1 MHGIARFMTID
12 PPMERRDIIAGRL
25 AQGQSVT
32 AGGLAEEFSVSPDAV
47 RRDLRALAAEGRC
60 RRVYGGALPISPAA
74 SPIIVRVGEARE
86 RKAALAAA
94 AVGLIRPSEFV
105 FLDNG
110 STNLA
115 LARIL
120 AERLPSLE
128 LTVATNSVA
137 IAAMLADR
145 RDLRLHLVGGL
156 VDPEIG
162 GSVDATAVLA
172 IQHINVDRCFLGA
185 CSASVVE
192 GVSAFDAADA
202 AFKRVLLTRSRRIV
216 MMVTNDKLGTSA
228 PHRVTPLDHIDS
240 LVVEHDA
247 AAHAEFA
254 SIMRLG
260 VDIVTSKSPA

>member
-1 MHGIARFMTID
+1 
-12 PPMERRDIIAGRL
+12 MERRHIIAGRL

-32 AGGLAEEFSVSPDAV
+32 AGSLAEEFSISHDAI

-60 RRVYGGALPISPAA
+60 RRVYGGALPISPA
-74 SPIIVRVGEARE
+74 SLPIIVRVGEARE

-94 AVGLIRPSEFV
+94 AVGLIRRGEFV

-110 STNLA
+110 STSLA
-115 LARIL
+115 LAEI
-120 AERLPSLE
+120 LPSLE
-128 LTVATNSVA
+128 LTIATNSVA

-145 RDLRLHLVGGL
+145 LDLRLHLVGGL
-156 VDPEIG
+156 VDAEIG

-172 IQHINVDRCFLGA
+172 IQHMNVDRCFLGA

-202 AFKRVLLTRSRRIV
+202 AFKRVLLTRSRQIV
-216 MMVTNDKLGTSA
+216 MMVTTDKLGTGA
-228 PHRVTPLDHIDS
+228 PHRVTPLDQINS

-247 AAHAEFA
+247 ATHAEFEA
-254 SIMRLG
+254 ITRLG
-260 VDIVTSKSPA
+260 VDIVVSKSPA

>member
-1 MHGIARFMTID
+1 
-12 PPMERRDIIAGRL
+12 MERRDIIAGRL
-25 AQGQSVT
+25 AQGQSVA
-32 AGGLAEEFSVSPDAV
+32 AGALAEEFSISHDAI

-60 RRVYGGALPISPAA
+60 RRVYGGALPVSPAS
-74 SPIIVRVGEARE
+74 SPIRMRVGEARE
-86 RKAALAAA
+86 RKKALAAA

-115 LARIL
+115 LAEL
-120 AERLPSLE
+120 LPSLE
-128 LTVATNSVA
+128 LTIATNSVA

-156 VDPEIG
+156 VDAEIG

-172 IQHINVDRCFLGA
+172 LQHMNIDRCFLGA

-202 AFKRVLLTRSRRIV
+202 AFKRVLLARSRRIV
-216 MMVTNDKLGTSA
+216 MMVTNDKLGTGA
-228 PHRVTPLDHIDS
+228 PHCVTSLDHVDS

-247 AAHAEFA
+247 ATHSEFA
-254 SIMRLG
+254 AIARLG
-260 VDIVTSKSPA
+260 VDIVVSQSPA

>member
-1 MHGIARFMTID
+1 MTID
-12 PPMERRDIIAGRL
+12 PPMERRDLIAARL

-32 AGGLAEEFSVSPDAV
+32 AGSLAEEFSVSPDAI

-60 RRVYGGALPISPAA
+60 RRVYGGALPISPA
-74 SPIIVRVGEARE
+74 SLPIIVRVGEARE

-94 AVGLIRPSEFV
+94 AVGLIRPGEFV

-115 LARIL
+115 LAQIL
-120 AERLPSLE
+120 AEMLPSLE
-128 LTVATNSVA
+128 LTIATNSVA

-145 RDLRLHLVGGL
+145 LDLRLHLVGGL
-156 VDPEIG
+156 VDAEIG
-162 GSVDATAVLA
+162 GSVDTTAVLA
-172 IQHINVDRCFLGA
+172 VQQMNVDRCFLGA

-192 GVSAFDAADA
+192 GVSAFDPADA
-202 AFKRVLLTRSRRIV
+202 AFKRVLLTCSRRIV
-216 MMVTNDKLGTSA
+216 MMVTNDKLGTGA

-247 AAHAEFA
+247 ATHSEFEA
-254 SIMRLG
+254 ITRLG
-260 VDIVTSKSPA
+260 VDIVAGKSPA

>member
-1 MHGIARFMTID
+1 
-12 PPMERRDIIAGRL
+12 MERRDIIAGRL
-25 AQGQSVT
+25 AQGQSVA
-32 AGGLAEEFSVSPDAV
+32 AGALAEEFSISPDAI
-47 RRDLRALAAEGRC
+47 RRDLRALAAGGRC
-60 RRVYGGALPISPAA
+60 RRVYGGALPISPAS

-86 RKAALAAA
+86 RKQALAAA

-115 LARIL
+115 LAEIL
-120 AERLPSLE
+120 PRLQ
-128 LTVATNSVA
+128 LTIATNSVA
-137 IAAMLADR
+137 IAAVLADR

-172 IQHINVDRCFLGA
+172 IQHMNVDRCFLGA
-185 CSASVVE
+185 CSASAIE

-202 AFKRVLLTRSRRIV
+202 AFKRMLLTRSRRTV
-216 MMVTNDKLGTSA
+216 MMVTNDKLGTGA
-228 PHRVTPLDHIDS
+228 PHRVTSLDHVDN

-247 AAHAEFA
+247 ATHSEFA
-254 SIMRLG
+254 AMTRLG
-260 VDIVTSKSPA
+260 VEIVVSKPPV

>member
-1 MHGIARFMTID
+1 MTID

-32 AGGLAEEFSVSPDAV
+32 AGSLAEEFSVSPDAI

-60 RRVYGGALPISPAA
+60 RRVYGGALPISLA
-74 SPIIVRVGEARE
+74 SLPITVRVGEARE

-94 AVGLIRPSEFV
+94 AVGLIRPGEFV

-115 LARIL
+115 LA
-120 AERLPSLE
+120 EVLPSLE
-128 LTVATNSVA
+128 LSIATNSVA

-145 RDLRLHLVGGL
+145 LDLRLHLVGGL
-156 VDPEIG
+156 VDAEIG

-172 IQHINVDRCFLGA
+172 VQQMNVDRCFLGA

-192 GVSAFDAADA
+192 GVSAFDPADA
-202 AFKRVLLTRSRRIV
+202 AFKRVLLTCSRRIV
-216 MMVTNDKLGTSA
+216 MMVTNDKLGTGA

-247 AAHAEFA
+247 ATHSEFEA
-254 SIMRLG
+254 ITRLG
-260 VDIVTSKSPA
+260 VDIVAGKSPA